1 MLHILLEEQ
10 IIETKV
16 VGCQRSDI
24 RYALLEVA
32 GSVVDWKVVQQS

>member
-1 MLHILLEEQ
+1 MLHILLKGQ

-16 VGCQRSDI
+16 VGYQTSDI

-32 GSVVDWKVVQQS
+32 GSVDD